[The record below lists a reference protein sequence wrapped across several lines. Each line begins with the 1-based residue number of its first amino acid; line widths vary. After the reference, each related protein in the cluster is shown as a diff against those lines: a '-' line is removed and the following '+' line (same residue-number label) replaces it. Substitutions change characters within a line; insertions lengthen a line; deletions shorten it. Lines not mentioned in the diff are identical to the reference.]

1 MAAQSSSDG
10 VRVVKQPSRADLA
23 QAIERGDIDTV
34 VMAFPDL
41 QGRLVGKRTTGR
53 FFLEQVA
60 EHGTENCDYLIAT
73 DFDDVAVPGYKFAS
87 YDLGYGDMLARADFG
102 TIRYTPWVPKT
113 ALILCDLYS
122 VKTGE
127 PIRVAPRQILR
138 DQVAAAQRMHLEPM
152 IGSEIEFYLFRDSYE
167 QIHARGYDGLTP
179 HSPFMEDYQ
188 IVQTTRDE
196 YVVGE
201 IRRGLE
207 AAGIP
212 VEFSKGEAGRGQHEL
227 NLAYTRALE
236 MADRN
241 IVYKTAAKEIAGALG
256 RSVTFMAK
264 YDFAETGSSC
274 HVHSSLWHLSEGAV
288 RGSAF
293 DGGAQGRGA
302 HSVGGHGRGAH
313 ADAHAPAFTD
323 HFLMYLA
330 GQLVAARDFSIL
342 WGPTVN
348 SYKRFQPGSWA
359 PTAVAWGVDNR
370 TLGYRVVGH
379 GASTRVECRIPGAD
393 ANSYLAF
400 AGTIAAGLY
409 GIRHKLQLPEPYA
422 GNGYE
427 ASDLPR
433 IPSTLAEAADLWQHS
448 EIARECFGD
457 DVHHHLLN
465 MARHEWSTFNQT
477 VTDWERV
484 RYFDRA

>member
-1 MAAQSSSDG
+1 MS
-10 VRVVKQPSRADLA
+10 QPTRDELFA
-23 QAIERGDIDTV
+23 AIERGDIDTV

-41 QGRLVGKRTTGR
+41 QGRLVGKRTSGR
-53 FFLEQVA
+53 FFLDHVA
-60 EHGTENCDYLIAT
+60 EHGTENCDYLVAT
-73 DFDDVAVPGYKFAS
+73 DFDDVAVPGFGFAS
-87 YDLGYGDMLARADFG
+87 YELGYGDMLARADF
-102 TIRYTPWVPKT
+102 TTVRVTPWVPKT
-113 ALILCDLYS
+113 ALVLCDLFS
-122 VKTGE
+122 VTSGD
-127 PIRVAPRQILR
+127 PIRVAPRQVLR
-138 DQVAAAQRMHLEPM
+138 DQVSAAQSMNLEPM
-152 IGSEIEFYLFRDSYE
+152 IGSEIEFYLFHDSYE
-167 QIHARGYDGLTP
+167 HIHAQGYRNLTP

-201 IRRGLE
+201 IRRGLV

-241 IVYKTAAKEIAGALG
+241 VVYKTAAKEIAGALG

-264 YDFAETGSSC
+264 YDFGETGSSC

-293 DGGAQGRGA
+293 DAGHATN
-302 HSVGGHGRGAH
+302 GHGTAL
-313 ADAHAPAFTD
+313 TD
-323 HFLMYLA
+323 HFRMYLA
-330 GQLVAARDFSIL
+330 GQLAASRDFSIL

-359 PTAVAWGVDNR
+359 PTAVAWGIDNR

-409 GIRHKLQLPEPYA
+409 GIRNRLSLSDAYD

-427 ASDLPR
+427 ATDLPR
-433 IPSTLAEAADLWQHS
+433 IPATLAEAADLWERS
-448 EIARECFGD
+448 DIARECFGD
-457 DVHHHLLN
+457 DVHQHLLT
-465 MARHEWSTFNQT
+465 MARHEWSVFNGT

>member
-1 MAAQSSSDG
+1 M
-10 VRVVKQPSRADLA
+10 KQPTRDELFA
-23 QAIERGDIDTV
+23 AIERGDIDTV

-73 DFDDVAVPGYKFAS
+73 DFDDVAVPGYRFAS
-87 YDLGYGDMLARADFG
+87 YDLGYGDMLARADFA
-102 TIRYTPWVPKT
+102 TIRITPWVPKT
-113 ALILCDLYS
+113 ALVLCDLFS

-127 PIRVAPRQILR
+127 PIRVAPRQVLR
-138 DQVAAAQRMHLEPM
+138 DQVIAAQRMNLEPM

-167 QIHARGYDGLTP
+167 EIHARGHRDLTP

-188 IVQTTRDE
+188 IAQTTRDE

-241 IVYKTAAKEIAGALG
+241 MVYKTAAKEIAAGLG

-293 DGGAQGRGA
+293 DGGDGVPGGA
-302 HSVGGHGRGAH
+302 SRHN
-313 ADAHAPAFTD
+313 APALTD
-323 HFLMYLA
+323 HFRMYLA
-330 GQLVAARDFSIL
+330 GQLAAARDFSIL

-359 PTAVAWGVDNR
+359 PTAVAWGIDNR

-379 GASTRVECRIPGAD
+379 GAATRVECRVPGAD
-393 ANSYLAF
+393 ANSYFAF

-409 GIRHKLQLPEPYA
+409 GIRHRLQLPDAYQ
-422 GNGYE
+422 GNGYD
-427 ASDLPR
+427 AKDLPR
-433 IPSTLAEAADLWQHS
+433 IPATLAEAADLWERS
-448 EIARECFGD
+448 DIARECFGD
-457 DVHHHLLN
+457 DVHHHLLT
-465 MARHEWSTFNQT
+465 MARHEWATFNGA
-477 VTDWERV
+477 VTDWERT
-484 RYFDRA
+484 RYFERA

>member
-1 MAAQSSSDG
+1 MS
-10 VRVVKQPSRADLA
+10 VQPTRDELVG
-23 QAIERGDIDTV
+23 AIESGAIDTV

-73 DFDDVAVPGYKFAS
+73 DFDDVAVPGYRFAS

-102 TIRYTPWVPKT
+102 TIRITPWVPKT
-113 ALILCDLYS
+113 ALILCDLFAA
-122 VKTGE
+122 KTGA
-127 PIRVAPRQILR
+127 PIGVAPRQVLR
-138 DQVAAAQRMHLEPM
+138 DQVQAARRMSLEPM

-167 QIHARGYDGLTP
+167 QIHERGYQDLTP
-179 HSPFMEDYQ
+179 HSPFMQDYQ
-188 IVQTTRDE
+188 VVQTTRDE
-196 YVVGE
+196 YVVSE

-227 NLAYTRALE
+227 NLAYTHALE

-241 IVYKTAAKEIAGALG
+241 IVYKTAAKEIAAGLG

-274 HVHSSLWHLSEGAV
+274 HVHSSLWHLSDRGLG
-288 RGSAF
+288 GSAF
-293 DGGAQGRGA
+293 DGGAA
-302 HSVGGHGRGAH
+302 L
-313 ADAHAPAFTD
+313 TD
-323 HFLMYLA
+323 DFRMYLA
-330 GQLVAARDFSIL
+330 GQLAAARDFSIL
-342 WGPTVN
+342 WAPTVN

-379 GASTRVECRIPGAD
+379 GASSRVECRIPGAD

-409 GIRHKLQLPEPYA
+409 GIRHRLALSEAYI

-427 ASDLPR
+427 AKDLPR
-433 IPSTLAEAADLWQHS
+433 IPTTLAEAADLWERS
-448 EIARECFGD
+448 DIARECFGA
-457 DVHHHLLN
+457 DVHHHLLT
-465 MARHEWSTFNQT
+465 MARHEWSSFNSS

>member
-1 MAAQSSSDG
+1 M
-10 VRVVKQPSRADLA
+10 KQPTRDELFA
-23 QAIERGDIDTV
+23 AIERGDIDTV

-60 EHGTENCDYLIAT
+60 EHGTENCDYLLAT
-73 DFDDVAVPGYKFAS
+73 DFDDVAVPGYRFAS
-87 YDLGYGDMLARADFG
+87 YDLGYGDMLARADFA
-102 TIRYTPWVPKT
+102 TIRITPWVPKT
-113 ALILCDLYS
+113 ALVLCDLFS

-127 PIRVAPRQILR
+127 PIRVAPRQVLR
-138 DQVAAAQRMHLEPM
+138 DQVIAAQRMNLEPM

-167 QIHARGYDGLTP
+167 EIHARGHRDLTP

-188 IVQTTRDE
+188 IAQTTRDE

-241 IVYKTAAKEIAGALG
+241 MVYKTAAKEIAAGLG

-293 DGGAQGRGA
+293 DGGDGVPGGA
-302 HSVGGHGRGAH
+302 SRH
-313 ADAHAPAFTD
+313 HAPALTD
-323 HFLMYLA
+323 HFRMYLA
-330 GQLVAARDFSIL
+330 GQLAAARDFSIL

-359 PTAVAWGVDNR
+359 PTAVAWGIDNR

-379 GASTRVECRIPGAD
+379 GAATRVECRVPGAD
-393 ANSYLAF
+393 ANSYFAF

-409 GIRHKLQLPEPYA
+409 GIRHRLQLPDAYQ
-422 GNGYE
+422 GNGYD
-427 ASDLPR
+427 AKDLPR
-433 IPSTLAEAADLWQHS
+433 IPATLAEAADLWERS
-448 EIARECFGD
+448 DIARECFGD
-457 DVHHHLLN
+457 DVHHHLLT
-465 MARHEWSTFNQT
+465 MARHEWATFNGA
-477 VTDWERV
+477 VTDWERT
-484 RYFDRA
+484 RYFERA

>member
-1 MAAQSSSDG
+1 M
-10 VRVVKQPSRADLA
+10 KQPTRDELFV
-23 QAIERGDIDTV
+23 AIERGDIDTV

-53 FFLEQVA
+53 FFLEHVA

-73 DFDDVAVPGYKFAS
+73 DFDDVAVPGYRFAS
-87 YDLGYGDMLARADFG
+87 YDLGYGDMLARADFS
-102 TIRYTPWVPKT
+102 TIRMTPWVPKT
-113 ALILCDLYS
+113 ALVLCDLYS

-127 PIRVAPRQILR
+127 PIRVAPRHVLR
-138 DQVAAAQRMHLEPM
+138 DQVLAAQRMNLEPM
-152 IGSEIEFYLFRDSYE
+152 IGSEIEFYLFHESYE
-167 QIHARGYDGLTP
+167 KLHERGHRNPTP

-201 IRRGLE
+201 IRRGME

-241 IVYKTAAKEIAGALG
+241 VVYKTAAKEIAAGLG
-256 RSVTFMAK
+256 RSITFMAK

-274 HVHSSLWHLSEGAV
+274 HVHSSLWHLSEGAL

-293 DGGAQGRGA
+293 DGGVAHGA
-302 HSVGGHGRGAH
+302 TAH
-313 ADAHAPAFTD
+313 ADSAQSGAVHGTDAPVLTD
-323 HFLMYLA
+323 HFRMYVA
-330 GQLVAARDFSIL
+330 GQLAAARDFSIL

-348 SYKRFQPGSWA
+348 SYKRFQPDSWA
-359 PTAVAWGVDNR
+359 PTAVAWGIDNR

-409 GIRHKLQLPEPYA
+409 GIRHRLQLPDAYP

-427 ASDLPR
+427 AKDLAR
-433 IPSTLAEAADLWQHS
+433 IPSTLAEAADLWERS
-448 EIARECFGD
+448 DIARECFGD
-457 DVHHHLLN
+457 DVHHHLLT
-465 MARHEWSTFNQT
+465 MARHEWATFNNT
-477 VTDWERV
+477 VTDWERT
-484 RYFDRA
+484 RYFERA

>member
-1 MAAQSSSDG
+1 MPAQPTREELTG
-10 VRVVKQPSRADLA
+10 
-23 QAIERGDIDTV
+23 AIQRGDIDTV

-53 FFLEQVA
+53 FFLEHVA

-73 DFDDVAVPGYKFAS
+73 DFDDVAVPGYQFAS
-87 YDLGYGDMLARADFG
+87 YDIGYGDMVARADFS
-102 TIRYTPWVPKT
+102 TLRFTPWVPKT
-113 ALILCDLYS
+113 ALILCDLVS
-122 VKTGE
+122 VQTGK
-127 PIRVAPRQILR
+127 PIRVAPRQVLR
-138 DQVAAAQRMHLEPM
+138 DQVAAARELNLEPM

-167 QIHARGYDGLTP
+167 QMHARGYSNLTP

-188 IVQTTRDE
+188 VVQTTRDE

-227 NLAYTRALE
+227 NLAYTRALD

-241 IVYKTAAKEIAGALG
+241 IVYKTAAKEIASGLG

-274 HVHSSLWHLSEGAV
+274 HVHSSLWHLSEGAI

-293 DGGAQGRGA
+293 DAG
-302 HSVGGHGRGAH
+302 SHGSEM
-313 ADAHAPAFTD
+313 TE
-323 HFLMYLA
+323 HFRMYLA
-330 GQLVAARDFSIL
+330 GQLAAARDFSIL
-342 WGPTVN
+342 WAPTVN

-393 ANSYLAF
+393 ANSYFAF

-409 GIRHKLQLPEPYA
+409 GIRHRLQLSDAYS

-427 ASDLPR
+427 ANDVPR
-433 IPSTLAEAADLWQHS
+433 IPATLAEAADLWERS

-457 DVHHHLLN
+457 DVHHHLLT
-465 MARHEWSTFNQT
+465 MARHEWSTFNNS
-477 VTDWERV
+477 VTDWERI

>member
-1 MAAQSSSDG
+1 
-10 VRVVKQPSRADLA
+10 
-23 QAIERGDIDTV
+23 
-34 VMAFPDL
+34 MAFPDL
-41 QGRLVGKRTTGR
+41 QGRLVGKRTTGT
-53 FFLEQVA
+53 FFLQQV
-60 EHGTENCDYLIAT
+60 EELGTENCDYLIAT

-102 TIRYTPWVPKT
+102 TIRVTPWVPKT
-113 ALILCDLYS
+113 ALILCDLFS

-127 PIRVAPRQILR
+127 PINVAPRQILR

-152 IGSEIEFYLFRDSYE
+152 IGSEIEFYLFRDSYD
-167 QIHARGYDGLTP
+167 QLHDKGYRNLLP
-179 HSPFMEDYQ
+179 HSPYMEDYQ

-212 VEFSKGEAGRGQHEL
+212 VEFSKGEAGRGQHEI
-227 NLAYTRALE
+227 NLSYTRALE

-241 IVYKTAAKEIAGALG
+241 IVYKTAAKEIAAGLG

-293 DGGAQGRGA
+293 DGGHGA
-302 HSVGGHGRGAH
+302 GEHSAGEHGA
-313 ADAHAPAFTD
+313 ALTD
-323 HFLMYLA
+323 HFRMYLA
-330 GQLVAARDFSIL
+330 GQLAASRDFSIL
-342 WGPTVN
+342 WAPTVN

-359 PTAVAWGVDNR
+359 PTAVAWGSDNR

-379 GASTRVECRIPGAD
+379 GAGTRVECRIPGAD

-409 GIRHKLQLPEPYA
+409 GIRHRLQLEDAYA

-427 ASDLPR
+427 ARDLPR
-433 IPSTLAEAADLWQHS
+433 IPTTLAEAADLWEQS
-448 EIARECFGD
+448 SIARECFGD

-465 MARHEWSTFNQT
+465 MARHEWSSFQQT

-484 RYFDRA
+484 RYFERA

>member
-1 MAAQSSSDG
+1 
-10 VRVVKQPSRADLA
+10 
-23 QAIERGDIDTV
+23 
-34 VMAFPDL
+34 
-41 QGRLVGKRTTGR
+41 
-53 FFLEQVA
+53 
-60 EHGTENCDYLIAT
+60 
-73 DFDDVAVPGYKFAS
+73 
-87 YDLGYGDMLARADFG
+87 
-102 TIRYTPWVPKT
+102 
-113 ALILCDLYS
+113 
-122 VKTGE
+122 
-127 PIRVAPRQILR
+127 
-138 DQVAAAQRMHLEPM
+138 
-152 IGSEIEFYLFRDSYE
+152 
-167 QIHARGYDGLTP
+167 
-179 HSPFMEDYQ
+179 MEDYQ

-212 VEFSKGEAGRGQHEL
+212 VEFSKGEAGRGQHEI

-241 IVYKTAAKEIAGALG
+241 TVYKTAAKEIAADLG

-293 DGGAQGRGA
+293 DA
-302 HSVGGHGRGAH
+302 GHG
-313 ADAHAPAFTD
+313 PALTD
-323 HFLMYLA
+323 HFRMYLA
-330 GQLVAARDFSIL
+330 GQLAAARDFSIL
-342 WGPTVN
+342 WAPTVN

-359 PTAVAWGVDNR
+359 PTAVAWGSDNR

-379 GASTRVECRIPGAD
+379 GAGTRVECRIPGAD

-409 GIRHKLQLPEPYA
+409 GIRHRLKLEDAYA

-427 ASDLPR
+427 AKDLPR
-433 IPSTLAEAADLWQHS
+433 IPTTLAEAADLWERS
-448 EIARECFGD
+448 SIARECFGD

-465 MARHEWSTFNQT
+465 MARHEWSSFQQT

-484 RYFDRA
+484 RYFERA

>member
-1 MAAQSSSDG
+1 M
-10 VRVVKQPSRADLA
+10 KQPTRAELRD
-23 QAIERGDIDTV
+23 AIHRGDIDTV

-41 QGRLVGKRTTGR
+41 QGRLVGKRTSGT
-53 FFLEQVA
+53 FFLQQVE

-87 YDLGYGDMLARADFG
+87 YDLGYGDMVARADFG
-102 TIRYTPWVPKT
+102 TIRFTPWVPKT
-113 ALILCDLYS
+113 ALIFCDVFS

-127 PIRVAPRQILR
+127 PIAVAPRQILR
-138 DQVAAAQRMHLEPM
+138 DQVAAAQRMNLEPM
-152 IGSEIEFYLFRDSYE
+152 IGSEIEFYLFRDSYD
-167 QIHARGYDGLTP
+167 QLHDKGYRNLLP

-207 AAGIP
+207 AAAIP
-212 VEFSKGEAGRGQHEL
+212 VEFSKGEAGRGQHEI
-227 NLAYTRALE
+227 NLSYTRALE

-241 IVYKTAAKEIAGALG
+241 TVYKTAAKEIAAGLG

-293 DGGAQGRGA
+293 DA
-302 HSVGGHGRGAH
+302 GHGDGAR
-313 ADAHAPAFTD
+313 DGAPSHGVAGHGTPAMTD
-323 HFLMYLA
+323 HFRMYLA
-330 GQLVAARDFSIL
+330 GQLAAARDFSIL
-342 WGPTVN
+342 WAPTVN

-409 GIRHKLQLPEPYA
+409 GIRHRLQLDDAYL

-427 ASDLPR
+427 AKDLPR
-433 IPSTLAEAADLWQHS
+433 IPTTLAEAADLWEQS
-448 EIARECFGD
+448 AIARECFGD
-457 DVHHHLLN
+457 DVHHHLLT
-465 MARHEWSTFNQT
+465 MARHEWSSFQQT

-484 RYFDRA
+484 RYFERA